1 MEGTG
6 TVINENEIHVKM
18 LDKSIDVM
26 QVASWVKYVTS
37 VDHFTLPER
46 LCIARCLLK
55 GERWS
60 PSPWC
65 FDVTKA
71 NSYQHWDVKV
81 TNAESDRY
89 TNYYKEQQ
97 GYFALMR
104 KGAEGDAEAAIEY
117 CKLEAAGKVNHGAMA

>member
-1 MEGTG
+1 MM
-6 TVINENEIHVKM
+6 NENEIHVKM

-26 QVASWVKYVTS
+26 QVASWVKWTTGEQFTS
-37 VDHFTLPER
+37 ADR
-46 LCIARCLLK
+46 LCIARCLLS

-60 PSPWC
+60 PLSSY

-71 NSYQHWDVKV
+71 NSYPHWDVTV

-104 KGAEGDAEAAIEY
+104 KGAEGDAEAAIAY
-117 CKLEAAGKVNHGAMA
+117 CKLEAEGKVNHGAMA